1 MKKTRLNIAFFISL
15 IVVIAIALIF
25 SDLRQ
30 KVSYLTNFTNFGK
43 SPTAHLTTLKIGI
56 NNWPGFTVINYAQ
69 ANGILAKRGLNVE
82 LSYFDNL
89 QDATRAMMRGYL
101 DLTFTSLSDVMLAEP
116 MSDRPVLLLVT
127 NISAG
132 ADGILAKPAIKSIDN
147 LPGKKIATKLGTIN
161 HLILLEALK
170 LHKIDPMAVQIADVS
185 MNTGITELL
194 AGKVDAAVLWEP
206 ELSVIAR
213 KSQGNIIF
221 TTKDTDSIIIDVI
234 ASTKDFVNKH
244 QPQLIKF
251 MLAWFDLMGTIE
263 QQPDQVFSW
272 MEKKYQLAPGDF
284 AYAYQG
290 LVKGDRSINQ
300 RMFGGKKRLEEA
312 LAETDQLWQTDMR
325 HSRII
330 RKDIMIDPIP
340 VNTAIETWKP

>member
-1 MKKTRLNIAFFISL
+1 VKQQKLRLNIFFICL
-15 IVVIAIALIF
+15 IVVVAIALILP
-25 SDLRQ
+25 DLRQ
-30 KVSYLTNFTNFGK
+30 KVSNLTNFAQ
-43 SPTAHLTTLKIGI
+43 SPIAHLTTLRIGI

-69 ANGILAKRGLNVE
+69 ANGILAKRGLKVE

-132 ADGILAKPAIKSIDN
+132 ADGILAKPAIKSIDD
-147 LPGKKIATKLGTIN
+147 LPGKKIAAKLGTIN

-170 LHKIDPMAVQIADVS
+170 LHKVDPVTVQISDIS

-206 ELSVIAR
+206 ELSAIAR
-213 KSQGNIIF
+213 QSRGNIIF
-221 TTKDTDSIIIDVI
+221 TTKETDSIVIDVI
-234 ASTKDFVNKH
+234 ASKADFVAS
-244 QPQLIKF
+244 QRPALIQL
-251 MLAWFDLMGTIE
+251 MLAWFDLIATIE
-263 QQPDQVFSW
+263 QKPEQVFTW
-272 MEKKYQLAPGDF
+272 MEKKYQLTAGDF
-284 AYAYQG
+284 AYSYQG
-290 LVKGDRSINQ
+290 LTKGDRPLNA
-300 RMFGGKKRLEEA
+300 RMFGAEKRLEKAIE
-312 LAETDQLWQTDMR
+312 ETSQLWQSDPR

-340 VNTAIETWKP
+340 VNTAIKTWQS